1 MPDAPFLPIP
11 APDPGRL
18 PAGEL
23 PTLAGWL
30 VEVGEAVRVGERVA
44 EVSVP
49 GVLFDAVSPAD
60 GTLVRRNVAAG
71 GRVSPGE
78 PIGWVE
84 R

>member
-18 PAGEL
+18 PAGEV

-30 VEVGEAVRVGERVA
+30 AEVGEAVRAGERVA
-44 EVSVP
+44 ELAVP
-49 GVLFDAVSPAD
+49 GMLFDAVSPAD
-60 GTLVRRNVAAG
+60 GTLVRSNVAAG
-71 GRVSPGE
+71 DRVPPGK
-78 PIGWVE
+78 PLGWIE

>member
-1 MPDAPFLPIP
+1 MPDAPFVPIP

-23 PTLAGWL
+23 PALAGWL
-30 VEVGEAVRVGERVA
+30 AGVGEAVRAGERVA
-44 EVSVP
+44 ELVAP
-49 GVLFDAVSPAD
+49 GVLFDALSPAD
-60 GTLVRRNVAAG
+60 GTLVRLNAAAG
-71 GRVSPGE
+71 DRVAPGE